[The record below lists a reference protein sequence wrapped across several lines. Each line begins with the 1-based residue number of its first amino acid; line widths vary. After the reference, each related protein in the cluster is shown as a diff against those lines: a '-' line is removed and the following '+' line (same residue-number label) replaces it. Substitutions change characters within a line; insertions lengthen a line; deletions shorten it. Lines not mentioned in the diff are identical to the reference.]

1 MSKLSSASFKIDS
14 NFGTGSSG
22 DVQNIRDLAI
32 STQESGFDAI
42 WSSEAKH
49 DPFLPLLIAAEA
61 TSTLTVGTS
70 IAVAFAR
77 SPMTLAQTS
86 YDLAFLTKGR
96 FILGLGSQVKPHI
109 QRRFSMPWSEP
120 APRMREYVQA
130 LKAIWAAWQDET
142 PLRFVG
148 EHYKHTLMT
157 PFFSPDPH
165 PYGPPPVYVA
175 AVGSVMTKVA
185 GEVADGVILHGFTT
199 RRYIEEVSL
208 PAVSAGLKQG
218 NREDG
223 ACAISLMGFVV
234 SGDTSEEMDRAA
246 AAVRQQ
252 IGFYGSTPAYR
263 AVLELHGWGELAD
276 TLSDLAREGGDAWA
290 TMGDHIPDSVLE
302 EFAVIAPRNEL
313 AEAITQRF
321 EGVLDRFSFY
331 VPYDVPN
338 GFWDPVVR
346 DLRA

>member
-1 MSKLSSASFKIDS
+1 MSSLPSANFKIDA
-14 NFGTGSSG
+14 NFGTGTSG
-22 DVQNIRDLAI
+22 EIQDIQELAI
-32 STQESGFDAI
+32 STQRSGFDAI

-49 DPFLPLLIAAEA
+49 DPFLPLLVAAEA

-77 SPMTLAQTS
+77 SPMTLAQTA
-86 YDLAFLTKGR
+86 YDLQLLTKGR

-109 QRRFSMPWSEP
+109 QRRFSMPWSKP

-130 LKAIWAAWQDET
+130 LKAIWVAWQEET

-157 PFFSPDPH
+157 PFFAPNPH
-165 PYGPPPVYVA
+165 SYGPPPVYVA

-218 NREDG
+218 DREDG

-263 AVLELHGWGELAD
+263 PVLELHGWGELAE

-290 TMGDHIPDSVLE
+290 TMGEHIPDAVLE
-302 EFAVIAPRNEL
+302 QFAVIAPRNEL

-331 VPYDVPN
+331 VPYEVPN
-338 GFWDPVVR
+338 GFWDPVVS
-346 DLRA
+346 DLRS

>member
-1 MSKLSSASFKIDS
+1 MPSASFKIDF
-14 NFGTGSSG
+14 NFGTGSTG
-22 DVQNIRDLAI
+22 GIQGIRDQA
-32 STQESGFDAI
+32 TAAEAAGFDAI

-49 DPFLPLLIAAEA
+49 DPFLPLLVAAEV
-61 TSTLTVGTS
+61 TNTLTVGTS

-77 SPMTLAQTS
+77 SPMTVAQTA
-86 YDLAFLTKGR
+86 YDLQLLTQGR
-96 FILGLGSQVKPHI
+96 FVLGLGSQVKPHI

-130 LKAIWAAWQDET
+130 LKAIWQAWQEET
-142 PLRFVG
+142 PLRFIG

-157 PFFSPDPH
+157 PFFAPDPH
-165 PYGPPPVYVA
+165 LYGPPPVYIA

-185 GEVADGVILHGFTT
+185 GETADGVILHGFTT

-208 PAVSAGLKQG
+208 PAVSAGLKQSH
-218 NREDG
+218 REEGD
-223 ACAISLMGFVV
+223 CAISLMGFVV
-234 SGDTSEEMDRAA
+234 SGDTNEEMDRAA

-263 AVLELHGWGELAD
+263 PVLELHGWGELAD
-276 TLSDLAREGGDAWA
+276 TLTNLAREGGDAWA
-290 TMGDHIPDSVLE
+290 TMGTHIPDEVLE
-302 EFAVIAPRNEL
+302 QFAVIAPRNEL

-331 VPYDVPN
+331 VPYEVPN
-338 GFWDPVVR
+338 GFWDPVVS
-346 DLRA
+346 DLRS